1 MNTWTSLI
9 SPLPNDL
16 TNCPEPEAW
25 ASVLQTCTFCPWP
38 GLPPSLFSFPALSS
52 SRKPSQT

>member
-16 TNCPEPEAW
+16 TNCQEPEAW
-25 ASVLQTCTFCPWP
+25 ACVLQMCTFFP
-38 GLPPSLFSFPALSS
+38 GQPPCLFSFPALSS